1 MRNVDKYKD
10 ELIKMANEASVVQVS
25 CRGDVIQDETKA
37 NGLFCSKRATSY
49 FIKWLYEEC
58 TFKLSTLELEL
69 LKYFYRDGYRY
80 IARDECNALFLYKHL
95 PIKRNEAW
103 VNTGNEEF
111 DYKTLRDFMKKFSFV
126 RWEDTQPIPIQDILD
141 NCEVISDGNY

>member
-10 ELIKMANEASVVQVS
+10 ELIKMANESNVVQVS
-25 CRGDVIQDETKA
+25 CRGDVVPDSSKA

-49 FIKWLYEEC
+49 FIKWLYEEYA
-58 TFKLSTLELEL
+58 FKLSTLEHEL
-69 LKYFYRDGYRY
+69 LKHFYEGGYRY

-95 PIKRNEAW
+95 PIKSNEMW

-111 DYKTLRDFMKKFSFV
+111 DYKTLKDFMKKFSFV

-141 NCEVISDGNY
+141 NCEVISND

>member
-69 LKYFYRDGYRY
+69 LRYFYEEGYRY
-80 IARDECNALFLYKHL
+80 IARDMCNSLYLYKSSPIKKDDTWMNTGKEQFDYKHL
-95 PIKRNEAW
+95 
-103 VNTGNEEF
+103 
-111 DYKTLRDFMKKFSFV
+111 RDFRNLFLFV

-141 NCEVISDGNY
+141 NCEVINHD

>member
-10 ELIKMANEASVVQVS
+10 ELIKMANESNVVQVNY
-25 CRGDVIQDETKA
+25 RGDVIPDETKA
-37 NGLFCSKRATSY
+37 NGLFCSERATSC
-49 FIKWLYEEC
+49 FIKWLYEEY
-58 TFKLSTLELEL
+58 TFKLSTLEHEL
-69 LKYFYRDGYRY
+69 LKHFYEGGYRY

-95 PIKRNEAW
+95 PIKRNEVW

-111 DYKTLRDFMKKFSFV
+111 DYKTLKDFMKKFSFV

-141 NCEVISDGNY
+141 NCEVISND

>member
-69 LKYFYRDGYRY
+69 LRYFYRDGYRY
-80 IARDECNALFLYKHL
+80 IARDKDNELFLYKSSPL
-95 PIKRNEAW
+95 KSDDSW
-103 VNTGNEEF
+103 VMMRSEPYDNF
-111 DYKTLRDFMKKFSFV
+111 QALRHFENLFSFV

-141 NCEVISDGNY
+141 NCEVTNHD